1 MAKKARST
9 GKVITIRVVMPTAKR
24 STGRRKR
31 TTRRK
36 RYQFLLNNCEI
47 ALSNKTKV
55 FIIRIHP
62 FIIAL
67 ANLASM

>member
-36 RYQFLLNNCEI
+36 RY
-47 ALSNKTKV
+47 
-55 FIIRIHP
+55 
-62 FIIAL
+62 
-67 ANLASM
+67 